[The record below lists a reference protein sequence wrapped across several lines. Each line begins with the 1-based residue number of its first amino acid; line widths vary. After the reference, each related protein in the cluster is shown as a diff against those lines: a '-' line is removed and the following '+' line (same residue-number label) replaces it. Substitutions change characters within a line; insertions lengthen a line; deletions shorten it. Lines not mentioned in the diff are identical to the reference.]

1 MALLRQP
8 CVRLS
13 RGVLA
18 VDCLALP
25 TVSQF
30 QLPGPQGANRASQLL
45 AERWASS
52 AGASSSGSSFTDVL
66 SRRFLQRPERW
77 NSWPQFGG
85 MSRRTLSAQQVA
97 MPMKPTACLQSITR
111 H

>member
-1 MALLRQP
+1 MALLRQL

-13 RGVLA
+13 RSVLA
-18 VDCLALP
+18 VDCSALP
-25 TVSQF
+25 TVSQHH
-30 QLPGPQGANRASQLL
+30 LPGPQGANRASQFL

-52 AGASSSGSSFTDVL
+52 AAASSSGSSFTDVL

-97 MPMKPTACLQSITR
+97 TPLKPMTCLHSITKP
-111 H
+111 